1 MEIQFS
7 QIIFQMITFGVVW
20 GALTFLVY
28 KPVLK
33 ALEQRAKKIQ
43 ESQQAADELLSERE
57 ALEKLKQKAAEQSK
71 KDAAELMA
79 EAKKQA
85 DKKKADLFSS
95 AKQEVQSYVEE
106 EKEKWTQE
114 KKQMMKQMQSEMT
127 EAVFTISER
136 VLKNSIDKKAQS
148 KLIDQGIE
156 EVLQAL

>member
-7 QIIFQMITFGVVW
+7 QIIFQMINFGVVL